1 MEDKSSND
9 QPINE
14 NLAPESDNIENNEVL
29 RGVAAATEIAISTDE
44 AAVDEKLEPS
54 PIQSESTS
62 GLEMASKST
71 TSDSEIPCE
80 GGDAEKKP
88 QPSPLL
94 SEPTSGL
101 EMISRSTTDSEM
113 PCEVGTSLDT
123 GKKPEPSPLL
133 SEPTSGIELISRSS
147 TTASEIPSEG
157 VETSDKEKK
166 PEPTTLSPDLA
177 PEVESKS
184 VQSEGTNTV
193 ERNTDATSTPPK
205 NSFIGKVISGVKSVF
220 SPPKS
225 GKSKANRSK
234 SMSPSKPQST
244 DGDNSKPVPEEA
256 CVASESE
263 ECSKKENENDT
274 AYRKL
279 KRKWSKFKLGSKP
292 SSENANLVSNE
303 EINRS
308 EEPSTSKQDNQP
320 EQTSSDVIVHE
331 CQWVDNSLSLT
342 DRPTYDGTTMT
353 DIPSICSAVDVFPS
367 DSSKKS
373 SEIGENTSEE
383 AVAGSLV
390 SSPDE
395 VPDIK
400 KDKDEECKTK
410 DGSSTDQNVVA
421 AESENTTKDVPSI
434 DKETL
439 NIVVEENSKE
449 NQSLLKNGPSTDSA
463 NVAENSKVIQSTSK
477 DDPSAVK
484 EIDEIVA
491 EDSKEKQSVEKD
503 SESRNDKD

>member
-1 MEDKSSND
+1 MEEKSSSD
-9 QPINE
+9 QPKNE
-14 NLAPESDNIENNEVL
+14 NLGQESDNTENNEVL
-29 RGVAAATEIAISTDE
+29 SEAAAATEISISTDK
-44 AAVDEKLEPS
+44 AAVDEKPEPS
-54 PIQSESTS
+54 PIKSESTS
-62 GLEMASKST
+62 GLEMVSRST

-80 GGDAEKKP
+80 RGTSDAEKKP
-88 QPSPLL
+88 EPSPLV

-101 EMISRSTTDSEM
+101 EMVSRSTTDSEI
-113 PCEVGTSLDT
+113 PCEVATSDA

-166 PEPTTLSPDLA
+166 PATLSPDPA
-177 PEVESKS
+177 PELEAKS

-193 ERNTDATSTPPK
+193 ERNTDSRSTPPK
-205 NSFIGKVISGVKSVF
+205 KSFIGQVVSGVKHVL

-234 SMSPSKPQST
+234 SMSPSKSQS

-263 ECSKKENENDT
+263 EYSKKENDT
-274 AYRKL
+274 VYRKL
-279 KRKWSKFKLGSKP
+279 KRKWSKFKLGSSKP
-292 SSENANLVSNE
+292 SSESANLVSNE
-303 EINRS
+303 EIDRN
-308 EEPSTSKQDNQP
+308 EETSTSKLDNQP
-320 EQTSSDVIVHE
+320 EQISSDLIVHE

-353 DIPSICSAVDVFPS
+353 DIPSICSAGDVFPS

-400 KDKDEECKTK
+400 KDKDGECKMK
-410 DGSSTDQNVVA
+410 DGSSNDQNVVEV
-421 AESENTTKDVPSI
+421 ESEKTTKNVPSI
-434 DKETL
+434 DKETR
-439 NIVVEENSKE
+439 NIVVEEESKE
-449 NQSLLKNGPSTDSA
+449 NQSILKNDPSTDSA
-463 NVAENSKVIQSTSK
+463 NVAENSKIIQPISK
-477 DDPSAVK
+477 DDPSTVK

-491 EDSKEKQSVEKD
+491 EDSNEKQSAEKD
-503 SESRNDKD
+503 SENQNDKD